1 MAARQCRPIERNHL
15 QVPAAVPV
23 AGFLVA
29 LAAALLQAGWWFA
42 HGWTWS
48 NLATFLASGRPVVW
62 CVMLILVGASL
73 SWLGLRRAE
82 RGLEGR
88 DLRERSAGRGWA
100 VAGLAASGLAAVPIM
115 PEVLLLTILL
125 LTLGTVVRRRSPP
138 SDRRRR
144 PGRSTR

>member
-29 LAAALLQAGWWFA
+29 LGAALLQAGWWFA

-88 DLRERSAGRGWA
+88 GWA
-100 VAGLAASGLAAVPIM
+100 VAGLAASGLAALPIM

-138 SDRRRR
+138 SDRRRP
-144 PGRSTR
+144 PGRPTR